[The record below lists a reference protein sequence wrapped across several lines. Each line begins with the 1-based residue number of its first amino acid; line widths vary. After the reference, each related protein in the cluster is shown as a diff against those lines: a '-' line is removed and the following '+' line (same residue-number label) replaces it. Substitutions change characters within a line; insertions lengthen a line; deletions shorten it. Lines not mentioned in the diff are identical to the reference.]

1 MPPQTPTETDN
12 LLSAIRAQLALVH
25 TSLPGTIASY
35 DEATQTATITPAV
48 KFKYRKADG
57 TIENYAPPA
66 IPGVPI
72 AFPGGDG
79 WSITWPIAAGDP
91 VTLVF
96 AERSLDEWR
105 TAKGSAHEA
114 RDVRRFDLTD
124 AIAIPGGRSPADAL
138 PAEAYDSAAL
148 VIRGTLIKLG
158 SSAASDFVALA
169 ALVKSELE
177 SIRADVAAHT
187 HPVPGVTAGSGSTTS
202 SPPAGF
208 STSVGDVAATTTQA
222 E

>member
-1 MPPQTPTETDN
+1 MPQTPSETDT
-12 LLSAIRAQLALVH
+12 LLAAIRAQLALVH
-25 TSLPGTIASY
+25 TCLPGTIASY
-35 DEATQTATITPAV
+35 DEATQTATIAPAV

-66 IPGVPI
+66 IPKVPI
-72 AFPGGDG
+72 AFPGGEG
-79 WSITWPIAAGDP
+79 WSITWPLAAGDP

-105 TAKGSAHEA
+105 TVRGSAHEA

-124 AIAIPGGRSPADAL
+124 AIAIPGGRSPADPL
-138 PAEAYDSAAL
+138 PAEGYDPAAL

-158 SSAASDFVALA
+158 SSAASDFVALSSLTDA
-169 ALVKSELE
+169 ALAQL
-177 SIRADVAAHT
+177 AAVFDAWT
-187 HPVPGVTAGSGSTTS
+187 PVPNDGGLALKTALAALLLAGWPAST
-202 SPPAGF
+202 
-208 STSVGDVAATTTQA
+208 AATKVKA